1 MAWILKHEG
10 GEERDFSSSGV
21 GSTSSSNSSS
31 DGSSGSSSSSN
42 RSNDGSSSS
51 SSRSSSSAPK
61 GMHLSGVGAAEFA
74 LAAATVLS
82 KPEHWK
88 EAQMYLCDGNNL
100 MKIEVED
107 AAIEESGRR
116 LRSLGLTREMGGGV
130 RAGEGRAAAAASAP
144 ASSSNRGVLADA
156 SAGMNP
162 ELVPVNTHPVVAAL
176 THRVGCILTWARVY
190 GSEIKM
196 FWAGGGGGACG
207 SRGVSTDTC

>member
-1 MAWILKHEG
+1 MKEG
-10 GEERDFSSSGV
+10 RKGI
-21 GSTSSSNSSS
+21 
-31 DGSSGSSSSSN
+31 
-42 RSNDGSSSS
+42 
-51 SSRSSSSAPK
+51 SA
-61 GMHLSGVGAAEFA
+61 VVA
-74 LAAATVLS
+74 LVAPAAATAAAMAAAAAAAAATAATMAAAAAAAAAAAVLRR
-82 KPEHWK
+82 
-88 EAQMYLCDGNNL
+88 
-100 MKIEVED
+100 IEVED